1 MTLTST
7 IGGVLPD
14 ESGLRRQVVQI
25 ARRLDTLGL
34 NRGSSGNV
42 SVRNG
47 DAFLVTPSGVPVE
60 DLAPEAIVAMDFGGA
75 VLGTGKPS
83 SEWRF
88 HCDILKCRP
97 ETGAVIHTHSRFATV
112 MACLQREIPPFHYM
126 IAMAGGETIRCTPYA
141 IFGSQELSD
150 LALKALEGR
159 KACLLGNHGMIA
171 LGRDLPEA
179 LAITIEVESICEQYW
194 SALQIGEPNILSGAQ
209 MQEVIEKFKSYG
221 RSGRG

>member
-1 MTLTST
+1 MTLSST
-7 IGGVLPD
+7 IAEVLLGEND
-14 ESGLRRQVVQI
+14 LRRQVVQI

-34 NRGSSGNV
+34 NRGTSGNV

-112 MACLQREIPPFHYM
+112 MACVQREIPPFHYM

-179 LAITIEVESICEQYW
+179 LAITIEVESLGEQYV
-194 SALQIGEPNILSGAQ
+194 SAHQNGEPNINSGAQ
-209 MQEVIEKFKSYG
+209 IQAVI
-221 RSGRG
+221 

>member
-1 MTLTST
+1 MSQSST
-7 IGGVLPD
+7 IAELLLGEND
-14 ESGLRRQVVQI
+14 LRRQVVQI
-25 ARRLDTLGL
+25 ARRLDALGL
-34 NRGSSGNV
+34 NRGASGNV

-47 DAFLVTPSGVPVE
+47 NAFMVTPSGVPVE
-60 DLAPEAIVAMDFGGA
+60 ELAPEALVAMDFGGA
-75 VLGTGKPS
+75 VLGVGKPS

-88 HCDILKCRP
+88 HCDILKSRP

-126 IAMAGGETIRCTPYA
+126 IAMAGGDTIRCTPYA

-150 LALKALEGR
+150 LAVKALAGR

-171 LGRDLPEA
+171 LGRDLADA
-179 LAITIEVESICEQYW
+179 LALTVEVESLCEQYW

-209 MQEVIEKFKSYG
+209 MQEVIEKFKNYG

>member
-1 MTLTST
+1 MTLSST
-7 IGGVLPD
+7 IAEVLLGEND
-14 ESGLRRQVVQI
+14 LRRQVVQI

-34 NRGSSGNV
+34 NRGTSGNV

-60 DLAPEAIVAMDFGGA
+60 ELAPEAIVAMDFGGA
-75 VLGTGKPS
+75 LLGTGKPS

-112 MACLQREIPPFHYM
+112 MACVQREIPPFHYM